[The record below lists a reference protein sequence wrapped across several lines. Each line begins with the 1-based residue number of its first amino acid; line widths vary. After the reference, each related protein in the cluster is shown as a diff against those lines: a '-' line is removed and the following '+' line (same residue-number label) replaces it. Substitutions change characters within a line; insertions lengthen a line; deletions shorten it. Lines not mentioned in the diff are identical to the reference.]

1 MAEWKKVI
9 VSGSNAELDTL
20 NVSNGITGSLQ
31 GTSSYADFS
40 NITYVT
46 SSNEVLN
53 QIEVADFDANVAVTF
68 VNGKLKFVFGTPT
81 VPSAPALTF
90 NSTFLVDRFN
100 NVSDAYSVTGSINVG
115 AYTLTSAKL
124 LTGSVLLESTTTANT
139 LTSSFSTVGSQ
150 QYRLEV
156 TASSP
161 LDGSIN
167 TQVTTLNGTL
177 VKSAPGNP
185 TITPTPLVQLGAS
198 SNQIEQGATGS
209 ISFTSASGATNNWVH
224 NFTSTNVS
232 SPIFVTGSATGSTSI
247 SITATSFYSSSGV
260 AGSDNIPALTT
271 TSTATTTYT
280 KIRSLRSGASAAT
293 SFTSTELEDIDTWDT
308 TLGGTIG
315 TIIKGTTT
323 ASGQSVTITW
333 TGDKFHYIVFDSARS
348 NLTRIDASGFDV
360 LNSTFGGT
368 PTTINGYKVYKST
381 VAQSGYAGTSITYA
395 LT

>member
-20 NVSNGITGSLQ
+20 IVSNGITGSLE
-31 GTSSYADFS
+31 GTASYADFS

-53 QIEVADFDANVAVTF
+53 QIEVADFDDNVAVTF

-81 VPSAPALTF
+81 IPSAPALTF

-100 NVSDAYSVTGSINVG
+100 NVSDSYSVTGSINVG

-139 LTSSFSTVGSQ
+139 LTSSFSTVGNQ
-150 QYRLEV
+150 QYKLEV

-177 VKSAPGNP
+177 VKVEPAVP
-185 TITPTPLVQLGAS
+185 TITPTPTVQLGAA
-198 SNQIEQGATGS
+198 SNQIEEGATGD
-209 ISFTSASGATNNWVH
+209 IAFT
-224 NFTSTNVS
+224 
-232 SPIFVTGSATGSTSI
+232 SATGSANGWEYI
-247 SITATSFYSSSGV
+247 S
-260 AGSDNIPALTT
+260 LTT
-271 TSTATTTYT
+271 SPVSSPQTVTTTGNVVVSSTAAYQSPGTDNVPQIFSNKTTTLTYT
-280 KIRSLRSGASAAT
+280 RIRSLRSGASALTA
-293 SFTSTELEDIDTWDT
+293 FTAAELQDLEVWDT
-308 TLGGTIG
+308 TLGGSIG
-315 TIIKGTTT
+315 IINKGTTT

-333 TGDKFHYIVFDSARS
+333 TGDKYHYIVFDSARS
-348 NLTRIDASGFDV
+348 NLTNITAAGFGV
-360 LNSTFGGT
+360 FGAFAL
-368 PTTINGYKVYKST
+368 TTVGSYKVYRT
-381 VAQSGYAGTSITYA
+381 TLLQAGGAGTSITYV